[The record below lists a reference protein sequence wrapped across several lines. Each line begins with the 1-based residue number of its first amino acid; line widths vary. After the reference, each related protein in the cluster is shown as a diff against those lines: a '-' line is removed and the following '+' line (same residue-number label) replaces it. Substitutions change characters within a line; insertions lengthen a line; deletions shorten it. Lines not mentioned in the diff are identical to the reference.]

1 MSREILNEAKANMTK
16 AEQALTRELGGIR
29 AGRANPSLLNR
40 VEVEYY
46 GAMTPLNQLT
56 QITVPEAR
64 VLMITPFDKGSLK
77 EIERALL
84 QSDIGIT
91 PANDGNVIRLVVP
104 QLTEERR
111 KDIAKQVGKES
122 ENAKVSVRN
131 FRRSA
136 LESLKVLEKDGEIS
150 EDELRKF
157 EKEVQELTDTSVK
170 NIDNLAN
177 EKEKEILDV

>member
-16 AEQALTRELGGIR
+16 AEQALSRELGGIR

-111 KDIAKQVGKES
+111 KDIAKQVGKEA

-136 LESLKVLEKDGEIS
+136 LESLKALEKNGEIS
-150 EDELRKF
+150 
-157 EKEVQELTDTSVK
+157 VK
-170 NIDNLAN
+170 CS
-177 EKEKEILDV
+177 